1 MATFTSTTNSKIAT
15 HNAELIFEAAKRL
28 KAAKTRLGTKG
39 TKEEEARSTLKGLH
53 YEANAITTAMV
64 NDEDDSE
71 MRDLATV
78 QREIRSADT
87 KLDRALERAHEDR
100 AAIDEALNE
109 LVTFLQWEADT
120 DDEDDQ
126 EDAA

>member
-1 MATFTSTTNSKIAT
+1 MATFTSTTNSNIAT

-109 LVTFLQWEADT
+109 LVTFLEGEVDT
-120 DDEDDQ
+120 DDSQ

>member
-1 MATFTSTTNSKIAT
+1 MATFTVKTDSNIAT

-39 TKEEEARSTLKGLH
+39 TKEDEARSTLKGLH

-109 LVTFLQWEADT
+109 LATFLEGEVDT
-120 DDEDDQ
+120 DDSQ